1 MLAIF
6 LVAVVAPAPA
16 TAAGTWS
23 IVASPNRSGQAGNVV
38 NGVSC
43 VSADWCVAVG
53 AYTNGI
59 RGQRSLVE
67 WWNGSSWSIVPSPNA
82 PNGGYATVLQGVSCV
97 SANSCAAVGKHS
109 HLQHMCA
116 IQRQR
121 TVVGITADAHHGR
134 STCARGI
141 VTRSEN

>member
-1 MLAIF
+1 MNSPSLKGRSAYLGGGVVAMGCDARLGRAANRRRGVRWRIAVLAIF

-16 TAAGTWS
+16 RARAAGTWS

-59 RGQRSLVE
+59 
-67 WWNGSSWSIVPSPNA
+67 
-82 PNGGYATVLQGVSCV
+82 
-97 SANSCAAVGKHS
+97 
-109 HLQHMCA
+109 
-116 IQRQR
+116 
-121 TVVGITADAHHGR
+121 
-134 STCARGI
+134 
-141 VTRSEN
+141 